1 MYRVFN
7 MGIGYVL
14 AVRPAFANGVRRL
27 LRRAGEDSTVIGRV
41 KRGRGVEELR

>member
-14 AVRPAFANGVRRL
+14 SVRPKSTAVVVKIL
-27 LRRAGEDSTVIGRV
+27 ERAGEQAHVIGRV
-41 KRGRGVEELR
+41 KRGRGRVEIQ